1 MKQETNFSK
10 GERGKFYRKD
20 AELHLPIYLDH
31 DVLTYVRERA
41 KSEGIEM
48 NQLVND
54 MLKHEI
60 ALAKGV
66 TPER

>member
-1 MKQETNFSK
+1 
-10 GERGKFYRKD
+10 
-20 AELHLPIYLDH
+20 
-31 DVLTYVRERA
+31 VLTYVRERA

-60 ALAKGV
+60 ALAKGI